1 MNTELGPKQADAP
14 ADQQDV
20 FIAEYGILIAA

>member
-1 MNTELGPKQADAP
+1 MYTVLGLKQADAP

-20 FIAEYGILIAA
+20 FIADKDILIAA